1 MNTNEIAD
9 QTADPAGYGDFP
21 AAATAEPDL
30 PLDLAPRRK
39 GLDFSESLALGIARL
54 FGLEP
59 FFMDGTP
66 QPPAPA
72 ASGQSIQFDLDR

>member
-1 MNTNEIAD
+1 MNTNDIAN
-9 QTADPAGYGDFP
+9 QIADPAGYGDFP
-21 AAATAEPDL
+21 DAATAEPDL
-30 PLDLAPRRK
+30 PLDLTPPRK
-39 GLDFSESLALGIARL
+39 GLNFSESLALGIARL

-72 ASGQSIQFDLDR
+72 SGQSIQIDLDR